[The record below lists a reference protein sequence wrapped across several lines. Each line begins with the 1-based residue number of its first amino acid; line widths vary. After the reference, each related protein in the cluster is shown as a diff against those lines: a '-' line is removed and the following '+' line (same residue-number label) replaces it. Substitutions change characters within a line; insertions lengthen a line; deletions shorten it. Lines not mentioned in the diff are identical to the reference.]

1 MNKRIK
7 HFSKRGFTTLE
18 TSIYTG
24 LSESL
29 LRQGR
34 MNGVRDKRIETPPFV
49 RLGGRKIIYLK
60 EDLDKWLDKH
70 KAASLLEAEEGEA
83 A

>member
-1 MNKRIK
+1 MNRNEK
-7 HFSKRGFTTLE
+7 HTPKRGFTTRE
-18 TSIYTG
+18 TSIYIG

-34 MNGVRDKRIETPPFV
+34 MDGVRDNRIETPPFV

-60 EDLDKWLDKH
+60 EDLDRWLDKM
-70 KAASLLEAEEGEA
+70 KAASTTSLGEVA
-83 A
+83 